1 MPAVIEHPSSTAEL
15 ADVVVRAGT
24 SGRRVRVA
32 GAGHSFSDIACSDGV
47 LVSLERMASVLDVDR
62 SAGLVRVQAGITI
75 LALNQHL
82 AAHGL
87 ALENLGDIDVQ
98 SIAGAISTA
107 THGTGARLRN
117 IPSQV
122 AALTLVLADGSTL
135 ECSAEHDLEV
145 FRAARVGL
153 GVLGVIAEVTLRCVP
168 AFVLEGI
175 DRPAPL
181 LQTLERFDELAL
193 GNDHFEFFVFPHTET
208 ALTRTN
214 NRSEEPARPRGRI
227 KAYANDVLL
236 TNRAFGAFCA
246 LGRMLPAQIPH
257 INRAVASLAG
267 SSRRVERADRIFA
280 SPRLV
285 KFTEME
291 YSLPRER
298 TPEAVRRVLQ
308 LVKDRGFAVPFP
320 VEVRTVAADDA
331 FLSTA
336 FGRDSGF
343 VAVHMYKGMEWSPYF
358 RAVEAVMDDLGG
370 RPHWGK
376 RHFQT
381 AATLRKRYPE
391 WERFQEVR
399 RRLDPQ
405 GRFANA
411 WTDRVLGPVPPSGG
425 SPDGPD
431 IHGGRLEA
439 GHGGP
444 APQQSGRQ

>member
-1 MPAVIEHPSSTAEL
+1 VSETPEWRNWAGDERCLPTAVEHPGSLEEL
-15 ADVVVRAGT
+15 ARAIVRAGEA
-24 SGRRVRVA
+24 GQRVRVA
-32 GAGHSFSDIACSDGV
+32 GAGHSFSDIACTDGM
-47 LVSLERMASVLDVDR
+47 LVRLDRMARVLDVDR
-62 SAGLVRVQAGITI
+62 SSGLVRVQAGITI
-75 LALNQHL
+75 HALNQHL
-82 AAHGL
+82 AEHGL
-87 ALENLGDIDVQ
+87 AMENLGDIDVQ

-122 AALTLVLADGSTL
+122 QALTLVLADGSTL
-135 ECSAEHDLEV
+135 ECSAQSDPEL

-153 GVLGVIAEVTLRCVP
+153 GALGVVAEVTLRCVP
-168 AFVLEGI
+168 AFVLEGL

-181 LQTLERFDELAL
+181 LQTLERFEELAL

-214 NRSEEPARPRGRI
+214 NRTDKPSRKRSRVS
-227 KAYANDVLL
+227 AYANDVLL
-236 TNRAFGAFCA
+236 TNHAFGAFCA
-246 LGRMLPAQIPH
+246 LGRLLPAQIPH
-257 INRAVASLAG
+257 INRAVTSLAG
-267 SSRRVERADRIFA
+267 SSRRVERSDRIFA

-331 FLSTA
+331 LLSTA
-336 FGRDSGF
+336 AGRDSGF
-343 VAVHMYKGMEWSPYF
+343 VAVHMYKGMEWEPYF

-381 AATLRKRYPE
+381 AATLRKHYPE
-391 WERFQEVR
+391 WDRFQEVR
-399 RRLDPQ
+399 RRLDPE

-411 WTDRVLGPVPPSGG
+411 WTDRVLGVPEGVKDALAA
-425 SPDGPD
+425 SP
-431 IHGGRLEA
+431 
-439 GHGGP
+439 
-444 APQQSGRQ
+444 